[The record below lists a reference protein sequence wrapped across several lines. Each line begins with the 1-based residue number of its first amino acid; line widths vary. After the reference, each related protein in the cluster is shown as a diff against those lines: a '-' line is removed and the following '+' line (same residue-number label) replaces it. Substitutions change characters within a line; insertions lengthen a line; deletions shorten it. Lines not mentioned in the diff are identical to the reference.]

1 MSLFVFI
8 WFIIYL
14 FIIWLLFG
22 SHTCGFVCKRNKR
35 DVGVQNRHVILA
47 SCAALPHLYSYAP
60 FRDKAMFN
68 ARNLCRASVSEVLS
82 RLYFAKFIYTIDLH

>member
-22 SHTCGFVCKRNKR
+22 SHPCGFMCKRNKR

-60 FRDKAMFN
+60 LSGQSDVQRPKPVQCFGVRGSPSALFRK
-68 ARNLCRASVSEVLS
+68 
-82 RLYFAKFIYTIDLH
+82 IYIYY